1 MCGDDRGWRPAPH
14 IGDEVGHKP
23 VLFGA
28 AGEGRIRHPGGHGR
42 AIAWALRANS
52 GGCGLPICVRASL
65 HFDTGRGRRRTRL
78 THTAIRRLANVAQ
91 ASPVEEWA
99 RGRRPRTL
107 LGLRENADP
116 RMVAESWRE
125 LTSSAAFTRLT
136 DGAAP
141 RSTDATAGMR
151 RLDLAR
157 LGGQLEH
164 RFGLISRVFWRA

>member
-1 MCGDDRGWRPAPH
+1 MAAQAAIPPWSRGPEA
-14 IGDEVGHKP
+14 
-23 VLFGA
+23 
-28 AGEGRIRHPGGHGR
+28 HPSGHGR

-52 GGCGLPICVRASL
+52 GGCGLRICVRPTL
-65 HFDTGRGRRRTRL
+65 HTSPGRGRRRNRL
-78 THTAIRRLANVAQ
+78 THTAIRRLVKRCTS
-91 ASPVEEWA
+91 SPVEEWA

-107 LGLRENADP
+107 LGVRENADP

-164 RFGLISRVFWRA
+164 RFGLISRVFWRAYVCVLRKR